1 VPRIRLI
8 HWNASEGR
16 ARAALLRAQGYTV
29 QFTIPDGTI
38 FRQITARL
46 PDLVVIDLSRI
57 PSHGRD
63 VALVLRSGK
72 ATRSIPL
79 VFLDGDPDKVSRIKH
94 LLPDAGYGSWVRSAG
109 LLKRAMASPPS
120 DPVKPASN
128 LAGYSATPLPRK
140 LGIGPDTVLALLGAP
155 RGFERVLGELPSGAR
170 LRRGGRGVSH
180 LALWF
185 VRNRRELESKMA
197 RVRRQRWSKGLWIAW
212 PKQTSPL
219 ATDVSETA
227 VRRAAMAHGLV
238 DYKVCAIDSDW
249 SALKFA
255 RRD

>member
-1 VPRIRLI
+1 V
-8 HWNASEGR
+8 
-16 ARAALLRAQGYTV
+16 
-29 QFTIPDGTI
+29 PDGTI
-38 FRQITARL
+38 FRQITAGL

-79 VFLDGDPDKVSRIKH
+79 VFLDGDPDKVSRIRR
-94 LLPDAGYGSWVRSAG
+94 LLPDAGYGSWADSPG
-109 LLKRAMASPPS
+109 LLKRAMARPLS

-128 LAGYSATPLPRK
+128 LAGYSGTPLPKK
-140 LGIGPDTVLALLGAP
+140 LGIGPGTVVALLGAP
-155 RGFERVLGELPSGAR
+155 PGFERALGKLPEGAR
-170 LRRGGRGVSH
+170 LRRGGRGVSD

-185 VRNRRELESKMA
+185 VRSRRELEGDVA
-197 RVRRQRWSKGLWIAW
+197 RIRRQRWSKGLWIAW

-219 ATDVSETA
+219 ARDVSETA
-227 VRRAAMAHGLV
+227 VRRAAMAHGMV
-238 DYKVCAIDSDW
+238 DYKVCAIDGDW